1 MSLRSNFK
9 TDTIIKFAGQIGND
23 KVFFW
28 VDHLI
33 TSDHFKLT
41 AKLELARAM
50 PDAKLEN
57 VYDASKENHVN
68 QIKEKKQNKIS
79 RTYIE
84 LTPFMLIFLFLY
96 C

>member
-1 MSLRSNFK
+1 MSLTSNFK

-41 AKLELARAM
+41 AKLELAKAM
-50 PDAKLEN
+50 LDAKLEN
-57 VYDASKENHVN
+57 VYDASKENREPN
-68 QIKEKKQNKIS
+68 
-79 RTYIE
+79 
-84 LTPFMLIFLFLY
+84 
-96 C
+96 